1 MKIVYIDWLSLESKE
16 AFMHVDSCVGEFVV
30 FCHPCSYCISDNVVD
45 GLYCM
50 SVGNVAVTAGRCGI
64 FMNNEGSCIV
74 RGVVDGIR
82 DVVVGSDVRVEVDVD
97 LGCGFKVGDLVQF
110 SCGRIDVL

>member
-1 MKIVYIDWLSLESKE
+1 MKIVYIDWLSLEGKE

-64 FMNNEGSCIV
+64 FMNNVDHALLEGLLM
-74 RGVVDGIR
+74 G
-82 DVVVGSDVRVEVDVD
+82 
-97 LGCGFKVGDLVQF
+97 
-110 SCGRIDVL
+110 